1 MICVCMEVHGL
12 PETDSAEMRKTMR
25 NKEVMLGRSRIGTDS
40 KERCREQEIYRILPS
55 RLRRN
60 FQDLSIG
67 FEGLQEI
74 RLRVS
79 APVLFRYR
87 GQEFFLSSQGGM
99 SRESRNAYRISREEL
114 QEVVEYISNYSLY
127 AYEEEIRQGYL
138 TIRGGHRIGIAG
150 KIILENHQIKSIG
163 NISCLNIRLA
173 HEVIGCGER
182 VLPDLLT
189 GSGLC
194 HTLIVSPP
202 RQGKTTLLR
211 DLIRIL
217 SSGSMGVAGMT
228 VGVVDERSEIGA
240 CYRGEPQNDLGYR
253 TDILDACPKVEGMM
267 LLVRSMAPE
276 VIAVDEIG
284 SREDVEA
291 MEYVINSGV
300 KLLAT
305 VHGNGMDDIK
315 SKPVLGR
322 LVQEKVFQRYIV
334 LGGRRVG
341 QIQEVF
347 DERGSLLATAREL
360 ERKRAVC

>member
-1 MICVCMEVHGL
+1 ME
-12 PETDSAEMRKTMR
+12 
-25 NKEVMLGRSRIGTDS
+25 S
-40 KERCREQEIYRILPS
+40 KGRCREQEIYRILPS
-55 RLRRN
+55 HLRRM
-60 FQDLSIG
+60 FQELTIH

-74 RLRVS
+74 RLRVG

-87 GQEFFLSSQGGM
+87 GQEYFLGTLGGM
-99 SRESRNAYRISREEL
+99 SRDSRCAYRINREEL

-127 AYEEEIRQGYL
+127 AYEEELRQGYL

-150 KIILENHQIKSIG
+150 KIILENRQIKSIG
-163 NISCLNIRLA
+163 NITCLNIRLA
-173 HEVIGCGER
+173 HEVLGCGER
-182 VLPDLLT
+182 VLPDLLQ
-189 GSGLC
+189 GGGLC

-211 DLIRIL
+211 DLIRLL
-217 SSGSMGVAGMT
+217 SSGSSELAGMT

-284 SREDVEA
+284 SRQDVEA

-305 VHGNGMDDIK
+305 VHGNGIDDVK
-315 SKPVLGR
+315 AKPVLGR
-322 LVQEKVFQRYIV
+322 LVQEKVFQRYII

-341 QIQEVF
+341 EIREVF
-347 DERGSLLATAREL
+347 DERGSLLTTGREL
-360 ERKRAVC
+360 ERERAVC

>member
-1 MICVCMEVHGL
+1 
-12 PETDSAEMRKTMR
+12 MR
-25 NKEVMLGRSRIGTDS
+25 NREITSGRSQNCTEQ
-40 KERCREQEIYRILPS
+40 KERCREQEIYRILPT
-55 RLRRN
+55 RLRRM
-60 FQDLSIG
+60 FQELAIQ

-74 RLRVS
+74 RLRVG

-87 GQEFFLSSQGGM
+87 GQEYFLGTMGGM
-99 SRESRNAYRISREEL
+99 SRDNRSAYCITREEL
-114 QEVVEYISNYSLY
+114 EEVVEYISNYSLY
-127 AYEEEIRQGYL
+127 AYEEELRQGYL

-150 KIILENHQIKSIG
+150 KIILENRQVKCIG
-163 NISCLNIRLA
+163 NITCLNIRLA
-173 HEVIGCGER
+173 HEVLGCGEG
-182 VLPDLLT
+182 VLPGLLQN
-189 GSGLC
+189 GELC

-211 DLIRIL
+211 DLIRLL
-217 SSGSMGVAGMT
+217 SYGSQEIYGRT

-253 TDILDACPKVEGMM
+253 TDILDGCPKVEGMM

-291 MEYVINSGV
+291 LEYVISSGV

-315 SKPVLGR
+315 AKPVLGR

-334 LGGRRVG
+334 LGGRKVG
-341 QIQEVF
+341 QIREVF
-347 DERGSLLATAREL
+347 DERGSLLATGKEL
-360 ERKRAVC
+360 MQQTVHSA

>member
-1 MICVCMEVHGL
+1 
-12 PETDSAEMRKTMR
+12 MR
-25 NKEVMLGRSRIGTDS
+25 NQETVSGRYYSS
-40 KERCREQEIYRILPS
+40 MENKVKCREQEIYRILPS
-55 RLRRN
+55 HLRKM
-60 FQDLSIG
+60 FQELPIH

-74 RLRVS
+74 RLRVG

-87 GQEFFLSSQGGM
+87 GQEYFLGTLGGM
-99 SRESRNAYRISREEL
+99 SRDSRYAYRINREEL

-127 AYEEEIRQGYL
+127 AYEEELRQGYL

-150 KIILENHQIKSIG
+150 KIILENRQIKSIG
-163 NISCLNIRLA
+163 NITCLNIRLA
-173 HEVIGCGER
+173 HEVLGCGEQI
-182 VLPDLLT
+182 LPDLLQD
-189 GSGLC
+189 GDLC

-211 DLIRIL
+211 DLIRLL
-217 SSGSMGVAGMT
+217 SSGSAEMAGMT

-240 CYRGEPQNDLGYR
+240 CYRGEPQNDLGFR

-315 SKPVLGR
+315 AKPVLGR

-334 LGGRRVG
+334 LGGKKVG
-341 QIQEVF
+341 EIREVF
-347 DERGSLLATAREL
+347 DERGSLLTTAREL
-360 ERKRAVC
+360 ERERAVC

>member
-1 MICVCMEVHGL
+1 MRNREGISSRSQACMESKV
-12 PETDSAEMRKTMR
+12 
-25 NKEVMLGRSRIGTDS
+25 RS
-40 KERCREQEIYRILPS
+40 REQEIYRVLPL
-55 RLRRN
+55 RLRKM
-60 FQDLSIG
+60 FQELAIQ

-74 RLRVS
+74 RLRIG
-79 APVLFRYR
+79 APVLFRYWGR
-87 GQEFFLSSQGGM
+87 EYFLGTLGGM
-99 SRESRNAYRISREEL
+99 SRDSRSAYCITREEL
-114 QEVVEYISNYSLY
+114 QEAVEYISNYSLY
-127 AYEEEIRQGYL
+127 AYEEELRQGYL
-138 TIRGGHRIGIAG
+138 TVRGGHRIGIAG
-150 KIILENHQIKSIG
+150 KIILDNRQVKSIG
-163 NISCLNIRLA
+163 NITCLNVRLA
-173 HEVIGCGER
+173 HEVPGCGEE
-182 VLPDLLT
+182 VLPALFQN
-189 GSGLC
+189 GELC
-194 HTLIVSPP
+194 HTLIVSAP

-211 DLIRIL
+211 DLVRLL
-217 SSGSMGVAGMT
+217 SYGSPEMPGRT

-305 VHGNGMDDIK
+305 VHGNGMDDVK

-334 LGGRRVG
+334 LGGGKVG
-341 QIQEVF
+341 QIREVF
-347 DERGSLLATAREL
+347 DERGSLLATGKEL
-360 ERKRAVC
+360 MQQSAHSA